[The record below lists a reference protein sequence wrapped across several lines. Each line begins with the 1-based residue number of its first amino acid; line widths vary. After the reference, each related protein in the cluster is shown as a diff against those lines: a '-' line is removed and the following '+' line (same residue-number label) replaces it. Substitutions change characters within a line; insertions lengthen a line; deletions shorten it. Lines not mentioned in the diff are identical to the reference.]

1 MADSYITEHEFE
13 RWMKQTS
20 ESLGR
25 IESLQRVANHKTAL
39 NSEAIAVILRRL
51 DVIEREDA
59 AIESA
64 VTSVQKDGCNQLK
77 QHSAVLTMARGDY
90 ADSDFGLRLPHPSVW
105 SAKTKVAVG
114 AGVSVVLWPALTEVA
129 KLAYTLV
136 QFIGRPP
143 SP

>member
-25 IESLQRVANHKTAL
+25 IESLQRLANHKTAL
-39 NSEAIAVILRRL
+39 NSEAIAVIPRRL
-51 DVIEREDA
+51 DTIEREDA

-64 VTSVQKDGCNQLK
+64 VISVQKEDCNQLK

-90 ADSDFGLRLPHPSVW
+90 ADADFGLRVPHPSAW

-114 AGVSVVLWPALTEVA
+114 AGVSVVLWPALTELA
-129 KLAYTLV
+129 KLVYTLV
-136 QFIGRPP
+136 QFIERRGP
-143 SP
+143 